1 LSLVAKPAAAYDV
14 AVMAQQIRFCR
25 TSEGG
30 RLAYGSD
37 GAGPLLLRAP
47 YYLHHLEL
55 DARCEV
61 WRPYIEEFTRA
72 HSLVRHDQRGFG
84 LSDTTPQEQTLEAW
98 VSDLEAVA
106 DAAGAERFALF
117 GMCYGGAVAVE
128 YAARHPERVS
138 HLIVFGGYA
147 RGAMRRGDLTPE
159 AIERRELFIRI
170 AEFGWGRDNAEFQQ
184 VWPVLLQP
192 NSTLARLR
200 SLADLQRTSPAS
212 AAHVGRA
219 LRTSGEVDISERA
232 ANVRCPTLVF
242 HPSDDRA
249 VPFEEGRILAS
260 VIPGARLVSL
270 DSPNHAITEDEPAW
284 REFTKELRA
293 FLPAAR
299 SAASF
304 DGLTPREAEILERIA
319 QGLDN
324 AQIAAHLE
332 MSEKTVRNHIT
343 RIFDKLGVESRAQAI
358 VRAREA
364 GVGVKNA
371 LA

>member
-1 LSLVAKPAAAYDV
+1 VTTAGAYDV
-14 AVMAQQIRFCR
+14 GPMAQQVRFCR

-30 RLAYGSD
+30 RLAYGAD
-37 GAGPLLLRAP
+37 GAGPVLLRAP

-61 WRPYIEEFTRA
+61 WRPYVEEFTRA

-98 VSDLEAVA
+98 VSDLEAVV

-117 GMCYGGAVAVE
+117 GMCYGGPVAVE

-138 HLIVFGGYA
+138 HVVLFGAYA
-147 RGAMRRGDLTPE
+147 RGAMKRGNLTPE
-159 AIERRELFIRI
+159 AHERRELFIRI
-170 AEFGWGRDNAEFQQ
+170 AELGWGQDNAAFQQ

-200 SLADLQRTSPAS
+200 SLADLQRTSDSGPN
-212 AAHVGRA
+212 VGRA
-219 LRTSGEVDISERA
+219 LRAAGELDVSESCA
-232 ANVRCPTLVF
+232 KVRCPTLVF
-242 HPSDDRA
+242 HPRDDRA

-260 VIPGARLVSL
+260 LIPAARLVAL
-270 DSPNHAITEDEPAW
+270 DSANHAITEDEPAW
-284 REFTKELRA
+284 KEFVSELRA
-293 FLPAAR
+293 FLPAGR
-299 SAASF
+299 PTPSF

-324 AQIAAHLE
+324 AQIAAHLD

-343 RIFDKLGVESRAQAI
+343 RIFDKLGVENRGQAI

-364 GVGVKNA
+364 GLGVKNA